1 VKICFQADANLNED
15 ILAGVLRRLPEI
27 DFQTADD
34 AKLAK
39 LSDPEVLAKAAAEG
53 RILIT
58 HDRRT
63 VPLHFGRFIQTHS
76 SPGVFVVSQ
85 KAELVRII
93 EDLILIWFASDA
105 EEYTNSIRTL
115 PL

>member
-1 VKICFQADANLNED
+1 MKIRFQADANFNED
-15 ILAGVLRRLPEI
+15 IVAGVLRRLPEI
-27 DFQTADD
+27 DFQTANE
-34 AKLAK
+34 AKLAR
-39 LSDPEVLAKAAAEG
+39 LSDAEVLAKAAADG

-63 VPLHFGRFIQTHS
+63 VPLHFGRFIQTYS
-76 SPGVFVVSQ
+76 SPGVFIVSQ
-85 KAELVRII
+85 KSEVLRII

-105 EEYTNSIRTL
+105 EEYINSIRTL

>member
-1 VKICFQADANLNED
+1 VKIRFQADANFNED
-15 ILAGVLRRLPEI
+15 IVAGVLRRLPEI
-27 DFQTADD
+27 DFQTANE
-34 AKLAK
+34 AKLSR

-58 HDRRT
+58 HDRKT
-63 VPLHFGRFIQTHS
+63 VPQHFGRFIQTHI
-76 SPGVFVVSQ
+76 SPGVLVVSQ
-85 KAELVRII
+85 KVEVLRII

-105 EEYTNSIRTL
+105 EEYINSIRTL

>member
-1 VKICFQADANLNED
+1 VKTRFQADANFNED
-15 ILAGVLRRLPEI
+15 IVAGVLRRLPEI
-27 DFQTADD
+27 DFQTANE
-34 AKLAK
+34 AELVR
-39 LSDPEVLAKAAAEG
+39 LSDHEVLAKAAAEG

-63 VPLHFGRFIQTHS
+63 VPLHFARFIQTGS
-76 SPGVFVVSQ
+76 SPGVLVVSQ
-85 KAELVRII
+85 KAELLRII